1 MAALSP
7 PSALNADTIRLIFS
21 KSSVVVKSICVGVTF
36 LYFISIF
43 TDTES
48 FLNALSVTPGL
59 IFPPGF
65 HFWSLVTHQFVE
77 VHIWFVILDFAFILL
92 CGKLLEPIWG
102 ALEMLLFFVIVTAGS
117 AVCSSVVYV
126 FLYLA
131 TFNVEYLFHTHLYGL
146 SAYIVGVTVALK
158 QSMGD
163 QELPPS
169 ILKLRIRDLPLIVV
183 LVSVVMRLMGVVP
196 GSHPCLI
203 ITGLM
208 VSWVYL
214 RFYQKQA
221 NSDVRGDM
229 SDSFNFASFFPE
241 VIRPPIAVTANSVYS
256 FLVKV
261 KVCKKQIRKYD
272 VGAPSPITIVLP
284 GTDPADAERR
294 RQIAIKALNERLS
307 RVEEQSE
314 WPSMEEGGP
323 ASPAT
328 STSSTVSKEKATVA
342 VESEVGSSPAVTSA
356 VNPDQGRSIET

>member
-1 MAALSP
+1 MASVSP
-7 PSALNADTIRLIFS
+7 TSPVNADYIRLMFN
-21 KSSVVVKSICVGVTF
+21 KSSVVVKSVCVGVVF

-43 TDTES
+43 VDTDS

-77 VHIWFVILDFAFILL
+77 IHIWFVIIDFAFVLL

-117 AVCSSVVYV
+117 AICSSVVYV

-158 QSMGD
+158 QSIGD
-163 QELPPS
+163 HELPPLG
-169 ILKLRIRDLPLIVV
+169 LKLRVKDLPLIVV
-183 LVSVVMRLMGVVP
+183 MVSIVMRLLGLVP

-203 ITGLM
+203 ITGFM

-214 RFYQKQA
+214 RFYQKLPNA
-221 NSDVRGDM
+221 EGRGDM
-229 SDSFNFASFFPE
+229 ADSFNFASFFPE
-241 VIRPPIAVTANSVYS
+241 VVRPPISLAANTVHS
-256 FLVKV
+256 FLVKI

-272 VGAPSPITIVLP
+272 VGAPSSITINLP

-294 RQIAIKALNERLS
+294 RKIALDALKERLS
-307 RVEEQSE
+307 RVEEQTQ
-314 WPSMEEGGP
+314 WPSMDEASP

-328 STSSTVSKEKATVA
+328 STSSTVSKEKVSAETEIASNSSSTAPSAT
-342 VESEVGSSPAVTSA
+342 S
-356 VNPDQGRSIET
+356 PDQSVTMGT